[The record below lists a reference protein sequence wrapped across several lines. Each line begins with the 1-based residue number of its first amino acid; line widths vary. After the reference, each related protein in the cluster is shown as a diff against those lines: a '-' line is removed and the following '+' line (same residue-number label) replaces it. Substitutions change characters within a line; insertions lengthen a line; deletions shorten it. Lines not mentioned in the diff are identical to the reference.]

1 MWISPYKYVL
11 SLGHLCSDINQSILS
26 AVLPFLIATYHYDY
40 TTAAMLVTVSN
51 VFGAFVQPFI
61 GMLSDKKNK
70 LLYMTLGVLLASGGM
85 AVTGFISNFF
95 GLWIVVIMSGIGVA
109 MFHPQAA
116 KLFNSVS
123 SKNAKGK
130 GMSIFSFGG
139 KVGFT
144 LGPVYTAFLMNLFGM
159 KGTILFLIPGIV
171 FGIVCSFF
179 NKDFEN
185 LDVLEVKKKEEVKSE
200 QKDDWSG
207 FIKLCGVVFS
217 RSILSNGISTFLAFY
232 FIQQFSKSN
241 SFASMILSVFYG
253 IGSITVL
260 GGGIADCFG
269 HRKMVR
275 LSFCIFLPAIF
286 IFTNTSHFVIA
297 LIMLIFM
304 TCGESLSYSP
314 MVVLGQKYLP
324 NHTGFASCII
334 LGLAVSIGAA
344 LCPVLGYVSD
354 AYGLNYAF
362 IIMTIVCAIALA
374 CSMLLPNVE
383 EK

>member
-1 MWISPYKYVL
+1 
-11 SLGHLCSDINQSILS
+11 
-26 AVLPFLIATYHYDY
+26 
-40 TTAAMLVTVSN
+40 MLVTVSN

-95 GLWIVVIMSGIGVA
+95 GLCIVVIISGIGVV

-116 KLFNSVS
+116 KLVNSVS

-185 LDVLEVKKKEEVKSE
+185 LDVLEVEKKEKVKSE

-207 FIKLCGVVFS
+207 FIKLCCVVFS

-241 SFASMILSVFYG
+241 SFASMLLSVFYG
-253 IGSITVL
+253 IGSITLL

-297 LIMLIFM
+297 LIMHIFM

-314 MVVLGQKYLP
+314 MVVLG
-324 NHTGFASCII
+324 
-334 LGLAVSIGAA
+334 
-344 LCPVLGYVSD
+344 
-354 AYGLNYAF
+354 
-362 IIMTIVCAIALA
+362 
-374 CSMLLPNVE
+374 
-383 EK
+383 

>member
-185 LDVLEVKKKEEVKSE
+185 LDVLEVEKKEKVKSE

-232 FIQQFSKSN
+232 FIQQFSKPN
-241 SFASMILSVFYG
+241 SFASMLLSVFYG
-253 IGSITVL
+253 IGSITLL

-304 TCGESLSYSP
+304 SCGESLSYSP

-324 NHTGFASCII
+324 NHTGFASGII
-334 LGLAVSIGAA
+334 LGLAVSIGVA

-362 IIMTIVCAIALA
+362 IVCAIALA

>member
-11 SLGHLCSDINQSILS
+11 SLGHLYSDINQSILF

-85 AVTGFISNFF
+85 AVTGFISNSF
-95 GLWIVVIMSGIGVA
+95 GLCIVVIISGIGVV

-139 KVGFT
+139 KVVFT
-144 LGPVYTAFLMNLFGM
+144 LGTVYIAFLMNLFGM

-185 LDVLEVKKKEEVKSE
+185 LDVLEVEKKEEVKSE

-232 FIQQFSKSN
+232 FIQQFSKPN
-241 SFASMILSVFYG
+241 SFASMLLSVFYG
-253 IGSITVL
+253 IGSITLL

-304 TCGESLSYSP
+304 SCGESLSYSP

-324 NHTGFASCII
+324 NHTGFASGII